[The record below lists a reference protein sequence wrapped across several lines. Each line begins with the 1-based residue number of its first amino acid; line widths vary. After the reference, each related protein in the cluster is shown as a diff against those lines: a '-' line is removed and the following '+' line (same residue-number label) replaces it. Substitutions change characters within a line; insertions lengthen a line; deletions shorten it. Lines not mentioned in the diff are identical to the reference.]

1 MALKH
6 HPDKNRDDPE
16 KAKEAFQLVQ
26 QAFEVLSD
34 PQERA
39 WYDNHRE
46 AILRGLDEENREVD
60 GVDLFAYFTPSC
72 YSGYGDDDQSF
83 YSVYRFLFETLEE
96 EDESFNDE
104 SETELEYPSFG
115 DSNSPDEV
123 WQEFYAFFSCY
134 STTRTYTWLDKY
146 DTRQAENRRVSRLM
160 EKENKKERD
169 AAKKERN
176 EAVRELI
183 KFIRKRDKRVQMY
196 SKKLAEKR
204 EENKRK
210 TAEKRQKQLDAQAK
224 VWRMINI
231 SIADY
236 FHPKKISEHGICVN

>member
-1 MALKH
+1 M
-6 HPDKNRDDPE
+6 
-16 KAKEAFQLVQ
+16 
-26 QAFEVLSD
+26 
-34 PQERA
+34 
-39 WYDNHRE
+39 
-46 AILRGLDEENREVD
+46 
-60 GVDLFAYFTPSC
+60 LFDTLIDIFC
-72 YSGYGDDDQSF
+72 I
-83 YSVYRFLFETLEE
+83 RLEE

-115 DSNSPDEV
+115 NSSSPDEV

-224 VWRMINI
+224 VWRMISI

-236 FHPKKISEHGICVN
+236 LYTKKSRARHP